1 MIGRGLKHLG
11 FKPNLDFICQDD
23 GEGPYIAEWLSETPQ
38 PAMADI
44 LAAAAEGEL
53 AYARASGIAAIMDA
67 TGSARVKY
75 AINTDHQSTIY
86 DVKSQEADAYVLAGR
101 PSDTS
106 AFPVLTASAEAN
118 NRTVSLHA
126 DIVRAKRDVWVAIA
140 AESERLRE
148 AGINAIKAAQSY
160 EAILAAKAE
169 YVALLEAL

>member
-1 MIGRGLKHLG
+1 MIGHGLKHLG
-11 FKPNLDFICQDD
+11 FKPNIDFVCQDD

-38 PAMADI
+38 PAMEDI
-44 LAAAAEGEL
+44 LAAAAAGEL
-53 AYARASGIAAIMDA
+53 AYARNSAVAAIMDA

-86 DVKSQEADAYVLAGR
+86 DVKSQEADAYVMAGR
-101 PSDTS
+101 PEDAS
-106 AFPVLTASAEAN
+106 AYPVLVASAQAN

-148 AGINAIKAAQSY
+148 TGLNAIKDAQTY